1 MATPEPVILSAAN
14 LPINILSRMPS
25 PRGKNTLR
33 FRGKD
38 IDGFLSEYEH
48 FALHANVTDR
58 VKCEEIR
65 IYFSKREKRVLDVLD
80 GYAAGNWEA
89 LKEELRSLYT
99 SSAGKKTYQPRDIQH
114 FIAKKRK
121 ISKLAHFDTYRRQF
135 HVITKGLEARRALS
149 DYDRDDYFWSGIHP
163 TRLRDVLEMELRSRE
178 YWTDLTLPPPVAR
191 VIEVAVKVLDRAM
204 HQLRDAGS
212 RSKLT
217 RN

>member
-1 MATPEPVILSAAN
+1 MATPEPVILPAAN
-14 LPINILSRMPS
+14 PPTNILSHMPS

-48 FALHANVTDR
+48 FALHANLMDR

-99 SSAGKKTYQPRDIQH
+99 SLAGKKTYQPRDIQH
-114 FIAKKRK
+114 YIVKKRN
-121 ISKLAHFDTYRRQF
+121 ISKLLHFDTYRWRF
-135 HVITKGLEARRALS
+135 KVITKGLEAWRALS
-149 DYDRDDYFWSGIHP
+149 DYD
-163 TRLRDVLEMELRSRE
+163 
-178 YWTDLTLPPPVAR
+178 
-191 VIEVAVKVLDRAM
+191 
-204 HQLRDAGS
+204 
-212 RSKLT
+212 
-217 RN
+217 